1 MMTPFNYVNTARI
14 VFGAGAVRDVGIE
27 VKALGCG
34 RALVVTDRTLRER
47 TDVYQRVASALGPRQ
62 AGVFDDVLPDAIAD
76 VVDRGAEVARELGAD
91 CLVSVG
97 GGSAIDT
104 AKGIAIGL
112 ALGGRIRD
120 HQGTQVLSRRAVAH
134 VAIPTTAGTGSEV
147 SVYAVIKDER
157 AKEKLHYMDERLIPD
172 VALLDPL
179 LTVSLPPGLSAAT
192 GFDALSHAV
201 ESYTSRNAGPLS
213 DAQALH
219 AARLIARSLARV
231 VERGD
236 DLDARADM
244 LVAANLAGAAMSNAG
259 VGLAHAVAH
268 ALGAGHGVHHGT
280 ANAVMLP
287 HVVRFNA
294 DEVGTRYRDLALAMG
309 VADLGQAC
317 ADLLA
322 RCGLPTRLRDVGVA
336 AADLGALAE
345 AAVAD
350 GAMPYN
356 ARFAGD
362 PDLVRGLLEAAW

>member
-1 MMTPFNYVNTARI
+1 MNPFNYVNTARI
-14 VFGAGAVRDVGIE
+14 VFGAGAVRDAGLE

-34 RALVVTDRTLRER
+34 RALVVTDRPLRER
-47 TDVYQRVASALGPRQ
+47 TDVCERVATALGPRQ
-62 AGVFDDVLPDAIAD
+62 AGVFDGVLPDAVAE
-76 VVDRGAEVARELGAD
+76 VVDRGTEVARQLGTD

-104 AKGIAIGL
+104 AKGIALCL
-112 ALGGRIRD
+112 ALGGGIRD
-120 HQGTQVLSRRAVAH
+120 HQGTQILSRRALAH

-157 AKEKLHYMDERLIPD
+157 SKQKLHYMDERLIPD
-172 VALLDPL
+172 VALLDPT
-179 LTVSLPPGLSAAT
+179 LTLSLPPRLTAAT

-201 ESYTSRNAGPLS
+201 EAYTSRNTGPLS

-219 AARLIARSLARV
+219 AARLIARSLVRA

-280 ANAVMLP
+280 ANALMLS

-294 DEVGTRYRDLALAMG
+294 EVVGARYQELADAMG
-309 VADLGQAC
+309 AADTGQAC
-317 ADLLA
+317 AELLA

-336 AADLGALAE
+336 EADLGPLAE

-350 GAMPYN
+350 AAMPYN

-362 PDLVRGLLEAAW
+362 PDLVRGVLEAAW

>member
-1 MMTPFNYVNTARI
+1 LNPFNYVNTARI
-14 VFGAGAVRDVGIE
+14 VFGAGAVRDAGLE

-34 RALVVTDRTLRER
+34 RALVVTDRPLRER
-47 TDVYQRVASALGPRQ
+47 TDVCERVATALGPRQ
-62 AGVFDDVLPDAIAD
+62 AGVFDGVLPDAVAE
-76 VVDRGAEVARELGAD
+76 VVDRGTEVARQLGTD

-104 AKGIAIGL
+104 AKGIALCL
-112 ALGGRIRD
+112 ALGGGIRD
-120 HQGTQVLSRRAVAH
+120 HQGTQILSRRALAH

-157 AKEKLHYMDERLIPD
+157 SKQKLHYMDERLIPD
-172 VALLDPL
+172 VALLDPT
-179 LTVSLPPGLSAAT
+179 LTLSLPPRLTAAT

-201 ESYTSRNAGPLS
+201 EAYTSRNTGPLS

-219 AARLIARSLARV
+219 AARLIARSLVRA

-280 ANAVMLP
+280 ANALMLS

-294 DEVGTRYRDLALAMG
+294 EVVGARYQELADAMG
-309 VADLGQAC
+309 AADTGQAC
-317 ADLLA
+317 AELLA

-336 AADLGALAE
+336 EADLGPLAE

-350 GAMPYN
+350 AAMPYN

-362 PDLVRGLLEAAW
+362 PDLVRGVLEAAW